1 MSDSPTTST
10 ADSPAWDGFLRAL
23 LEILE
28 AHLEPTERST
38 LLRAIGGRL
47 AASLPVDAQDS
58 LLGLESRMNERLA
71 GARWGSVSIELDA
84 NGPALVLTHARA
96 PHVAL
101 PGGDTNP
108 LGPVLEGLHG
118 AWIASQ
124 PGAEPDLTPTLV
136 SAEGSEVVLRYGA

>member
-1 MSDSPTTST
+1 MSDSPTPTT
-10 ADSPAWDGFLRAL
+10 ESPSWDGFLKAL

-28 AHLEPTERST
+28 AHLEPGERST

-47 AASLPVDAQDS
+47 AASLPMPPEDT

-96 PHVAL
+96 PYVPL
-101 PGGDTNP
+101 PGGEGNP
-108 LGPVLEGLHG
+108 LGPVLEGLHS

-124 PGAEPDLTPTLV
+124 SGAEPDLAPILV
-136 SAEGSEVVLRYGA
+136 SAEGPDVVLRYGA